1 MAVKSRVTFISG
13 SIIKWDT
20 FLKETTDLTGRSPTR
35 GADAS
40 GLNLSDYARFIAAL
54 GEFRD
59 GQVLNPIDTLQA
71 AGNILCHVYLSF
83 LISGSSALIFRVG
96 ELTELSMSM
105 AKLADN
111 KGRVA
116 LVSGNL
122 RQWKDAV
129 VELCKVTQTR
139 VVGNTVSGF
148 FSKLGLQYVF
158 SDFNRKALP
167 SGLFLL
173 EYKVGSSNR

>member
-1 MAVKSRVTFISG
+1 MAVKPHVTFIAS
-13 SIIKWDT
+13 STIRWDT
-20 FLKETTDLTGRSPTR
+20 FLKETMDLTGRSPTK
-35 GADAS
+35 GTDAS
-40 GLNLSDYARFIAAL
+40 GLNLSDYARFITAL

-59 GQVLNPIDTLQA
+59 QRVSNPIDTMQEA
-71 AGNILCHVYLSF
+71 NAILCHVYLSF

-96 ELTELSMSM
+96 ELTELSMVM

-122 RQWKDAV
+122 RQWKEAV

-139 VVGNTVSGF
+139 AVGNIVSGF
-148 FSKLGLQYVF
+148 FFKLGLQYVF
-158 SDFNRKALP
+158 SDFNRKTLP
-167 SGLFLL
+167 TGLFLL
-173 EYKVGSSNR
+173 EHKPMK